1 MMRFVLAL
9 LLLLCSSM
17 ASAQVYKCTHG
28 GQVAYQDTPCAQ
40 DQQSETMDV
49 GFDPIGDL
57 MGCFMAVPN
66 SGGTRQDAGLVIE
79 VRTSL
84 DGYELV
90 ARGGLYPQKFSLR
103 RATRHELDVVDEAT
117 RMHMRAGLAVKK
129 WNADMEPAPVG
140 VYKGKDE
147 NGRPLYLAYFR
158 NTYGPALKMACP

>member
-1 MMRFVLAL
+1 MRYIVALA
-9 LLLLCSSM
+9 LLLCSSI

-40 DQQSETMDV
+40 DQQSKTMDV

-66 SGGTRQDAGLVIE
+66 SSGTRNTGFIIE
-79 VRTSL
+79 VRTNL

-90 ARGGLYPQKFSLR
+90 ARGGLYPQKFQVR

-117 RMHMRAGLAVKK
+117 HMHMRAGLAVKK
-129 WNADMEPAPVG
+129 WNPTWSLRRSACTRARMRTGARSISPTSATPTA
-140 VYKGKDE
+140 
-147 NGRPLYLAYFR
+147 RP
-158 NTYGPALKMACP
+158 